1 MSLLNQVL
9 QDLDERMPSDD
20 RQPIRLSVAPSGK
33 HHVDAVGVD
42 SGPERARLLV
52 GFLVIA
58 AFVAAVWA
66 FYPTDER
73 PGSHRVVDLPL
84 PAPAMAAN
92 ETMSREAPV
101 SPVVLNDSADRH
113 TQHEPGAPSSIL
125 VSAAEKP
132 APEVTAGA
140 KRLSVS
146 EPTGLAPAP
155 VPDEMASAEAGAASG
170 NPDEPQPA
178 GFPNKAKVDYLPL
191 RNTEL
196 PTFETSAPKPD
207 ANRLT
212 TDAKVKTAK
221 SPVPQSLE
229 EVRGEIELG
238 ELSFAEY
245 LLQQR
250 LRGAPTDREAREL
263 LIGLM
268 LRGERYD
275 AAMQQLDEGL
285 HHDPG
290 NIKFSLIK
298 ARILAQSGRDEVAIR
313 ILESAPSSRTG
324 RVERLQM
331 LGALYQKQSRY
342 EQARDN
348 YRALLNLQ
356 PSAGPAW
363 VGLAL
368 SLDGLGD
375 PAAHE
380 AYARAL
386 RIGGLPA
393 AAEEYARQRIVQTG
407 SRVD

>member
-1 MSLLNQVL
+1 
-9 QDLDERMPSDD
+9 
-20 RQPIRLSVAPSGK
+20 
-33 HHVDAVGVD
+33 
-42 SGPERARLLV
+42 
-52 GFLVIA
+52 
-58 AFVAAVWA
+58 
-66 FYPTDER
+66 
-73 PGSHRVVDLPL
+73 
-84 PAPAMAAN
+84 
-92 ETMSREAPV
+92 
-101 SPVVLNDSADRH
+101 
-113 TQHEPGAPSSIL
+113 
-125 VSAAEKP
+125 
-132 APEVTAGA
+132 
-140 KRLSVS
+140 
-146 EPTGLAPAP
+146 LAPAP
-155 VPDEMASAEAGAASG
+155 VPDEVASAEAGAASG

-178 GFPNKAKVDYLPL
+178 GAPHKAKVDYLPL

-212 TDAKVKTAK
+212 TDTKVKTAT
-221 SPVPQSLE
+221 SPMPKSLE
-229 EVRGEIELG
+229 EVRREIELG

-250 LRGAPTDREAREL
+250 LRGAPVDREAREL

-275 AAMQQLDEGL
+275 AALQQLDEGL

-298 ARILAQSGRDEVAIR
+298 ARILAQSGQDEAATR
-313 ILESAPSSRTG
+313 ILESAPPSRTG

-348 YRALLNLQ
+348 YRALLNLR

-380 AYARAL
+380 AYVRAL
-386 RIGGLPA
+386 RLGGLPA

-407 SRVD
+407 SKVD

>member
-20 RQPIRLSVAPSGK
+20 RQPIRLSVAPPVK
-33 HHVDAVGVD
+33 HHADAVGGD
-42 SGPERARLLV
+42 SGPERVRLLV
-52 GFLVIA
+52 GLAVIA

-66 FYPTDER
+66 FYPADER

-84 PAPAMAAN
+84 PAPSVAAN
-92 ETMSREAPV
+92 DTMSRETPALPV
-101 SPVVLNDSADRH
+101 ALKDSADH
-113 TQHEPGAPSSIL
+113 PANHEQDAPL
-125 VSAAEKP
+125 
-132 APEVTAGA
+132 TAGA

-146 EPTGLAPAP
+146 EPAGPAPAP
-155 VPDEMASAEAGAASG
+155 VPDEMASAEAGAASDK
-170 NPDEPQPA
+170 PEEPQPA
-178 GFPNKAKVDYLPL
+178 GAPHKAKVDYLAL

-196 PTFETSAPKPD
+196 PSFETSAPKPD

-212 TDAKVKTAK
+212 TDAKVKTATSPMPK
-221 SPVPQSLE
+221 SLD
-229 EVRGEIELG
+229 EVRREIELG

-250 LRGAPTDREAREL
+250 LRGAPADREAREL

-298 ARILAQSGRDEVAIR
+298 ARILAQSGQDEAAIR
-313 ILESAPSSRTG
+313 ILESAPPSRTG

-380 AYARAL
+380 AYVRAL
-386 RIGGLPA
+386 RLGGLPA

-407 SRVD
+407 SKVD